1 MAEYSNENRGALFK
15 NEKKTQETHPEY
27 TGSINVN
34 GTDYWLSGWIKEGKN
49 GGKFFSLSVR
59 PKQEAPRQSS
69 EPTRKAKGGAG
80 GFEDMADD
88 IPFADP
94 MKRRAYALSV

>member
-1 MAEYSNENRGALFK
+1 MAEFDNSNRGVLFK
-15 NEKKTQETHPEY
+15 NEKKTQENHPAY
-27 TGSINVN
+27 TGNINIE

-69 EPTRKAKGGAG
+69 EPTRKAKSAA
-80 GFEDMADD
+80 ADFD
-88 IPFADP
+88 DDVPF
-94 MKRRAYALSV
+94 